1 MDNNKFEEI
10 EVKMKDLNFG
20 QKFNICTR
28 RTPGFY
34 LELVK
39 GNYNACTQII
49 VDDKLITVISYNGS
63 EIIKEDKIE
72 NLKLIN
78 KIKLIIEKNKKK
90 FIDIGLKLN
99 TEYIIKH
106 GKENS
111 YSDSMLLKFD
121 NFIITISNGS
131 IGNRK
136 AQKLFKLIYDE
147 II

>member
-1 MDNNKFEEI
+1 MNNNKFEEI

-20 QKFNICTR
+20 EKFNICTR
-28 RTPGFY
+28 KTPCFY

-39 GNYNACTQII
+39 GNYNDLTKII
-49 VDDKLITVISYNGS
+49 VDDKLIKIISYNCS
-63 EIIKEDKIE
+63 NIIKEDKIE
-72 NLKLIN
+72 NLELVN
-78 KIKLIIEKNKKK
+78 KIKLIIEKNKEKI
-90 FIDIGLKLN
+90 IDIGLKLN

-111 YSDSMLLKFD
+111 YSDSMLLKID

-131 IGNRK
+131 VENRK
-136 AQKLFKLIYDE
+136 AQKLFKMIYDE